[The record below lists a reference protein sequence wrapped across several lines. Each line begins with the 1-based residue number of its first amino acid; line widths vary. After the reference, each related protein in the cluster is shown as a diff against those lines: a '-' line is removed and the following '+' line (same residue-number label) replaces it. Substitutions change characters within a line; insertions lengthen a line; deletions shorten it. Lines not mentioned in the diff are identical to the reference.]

1 MPAACLRV
9 LAHVPFVFAG
19 GVPGAGDG
27 FGAFDR
33 HGVGDGFL
41 DTAMDAL
48 EFGDVDRRHWVEVFG
63 EDGIA
68 EIDEPLRHGVRPL
81 LVMC

>member
-1 MPAACLRV
+1 V

-33 HGVGDGFL
+33 HGVGEGFL

-48 EFGDVDRRHWVEVFG
+48 EFGDVD
-63 EDGIA
+63 
-68 EIDEPLRHGVRPL
+68 
-81 LVMC
+81 